1 MKQWNL
7 IRLRSDRGLKQKD
20 MAKMLG
26 VTDETYGMKERGQH
40 QFQMDEMFVISHFF
54 HVPIEDIFYL
64 GISVLPKLENRQEI
78 LRQSNRRDSHAPQTL
93 HRKT

>member
-54 HVPIEDIFYL
+54 HVPIEDIFL
-64 GISVLPKLENRQEI
+64 PRNIGITEVREQARNT
-78 LRQSNRRDSHAPQTL
+78 QTI
-93 HRKT
+93 K